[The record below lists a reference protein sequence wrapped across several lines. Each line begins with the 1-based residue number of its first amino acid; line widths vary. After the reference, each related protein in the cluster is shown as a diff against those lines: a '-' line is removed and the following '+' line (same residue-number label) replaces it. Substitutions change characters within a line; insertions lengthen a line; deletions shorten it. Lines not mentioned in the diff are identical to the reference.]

1 MRKETSEWSIRM
13 LVDFRS
19 RIDVDREYQRGKVWS
34 TPQQA
39 LLIDS
44 ILRGFDIPKVY
55 VRKNPSDH
63 KFLFDL
69 IDGKQR
75 LTAIWRFM
83 SDDLRLPRKA
93 DKFPDL
99 GDLSGKRWSDL
110 PPRAQDQFQFANVT
124 VSKIEDAG
132 ANEVRALFLRLQKG
146 EPLNSAENR
155 NAMAGPVRDFVA
167 NTMAA
172 HSLWARTGLSPRR
185 YGIHAHAAILLALVR
200 QGGSTSLKGVDLE
213 DLYLDGDFD
222 PERTEAQKTIAL
234 LDTLS
239 GVASFGQGV
248 IRTRWGLVDLAI
260 SLMRLDEDE
269 HRAAEIMD
277 FYRSFE
283 SLRRETATTLS
294 DLQTE
299 LVEKSL
305 DEANTDDSVELPQ
318 IEPDLLAYHLAFTR
332 EGATKEN
339 VETRSDIMYR
349 RLLEHLEGDA

>member
-1 MRKETSEWSIRM
+1 MTASTSGA
-13 LVDFRS
+13 RS
-19 RIDVDREYQRGKVWS
+19 GPP
-34 TPQQA
+34 PQQA

-55 VRKNPSDH
+55 VRKNPPDH
-63 KFLFDL
+63 EFLFDL

-83 SDDLRLPRKA
+83 SDELRLPRKA
-93 DKFPDL
+93 DEFPDL

-110 PPRAQDQFQFANVT
+110 PLYAQDQLQFANVT
-124 VSKIEDAG
+124 VSKIEDAR
-132 ANEVRALFLRLQKG
+132 ADEVRELFLRLQKG

-155 NAMAGPVRDFVA
+155 NAMAGPVRNFVA
-167 NTMAA
+167 DTMAA
-172 HSLWARTGLSPRR
+172 HPLWARTGLSHRR

-200 QGGSTSLKGVDLE
+200 QGGPTSLKGADLE
-213 DLYLDGDFD
+213 DLYQDEDFD
-222 PERTEAQKTIAL
+222 PHGTEAQETIAL
-234 LDTLS
+234 LDILS
-239 GVASFGQGV
+239 DVASFGEGE

-260 SLMRLDEDE
+260 SLMRLGEDE
-269 HRAAEIMD
+269 HPPVEIMD

-283 SLRRETATTLS
+283 TLRRETATTLS

-305 DEANTDDSVELPQ
+305 DDANTDDSIELPP
-318 IEPDLLAYHLAFTR
+318 IETDFLAYHLAFTR

-339 VETRSDIMYR
+339 VETRSNIMCR
-349 RLLEHLEGDA
+349 RLLEHLAGDA